1 MSTTTEDGFEIP
13 VTYKGK
19 DWSFPARLQSFG
31 YVHKIL
37 VDVNGVEIQ
46 LEPDEERNYRA
57 VIVDPEHPGASKVDT
72 GLIAAIVEVVEAL
85 VK

>member
-1 MSTTTEDGFEIP
+1 MGTAAEDGFEIP

-19 DWSFPARLQSFG
+19 EMSFPASVQSFG
-31 YVHKIL
+31 YTHRIL
-37 VDVNGVEIQ
+37 VDVDGVEIQ

-57 VIVDPEHPGASKVDT
+57 IIVNPDQPGINLPDT
-72 GLIAAIVEVVEAL
+72 ALVAQIVEVVESI

>member
-1 MSTTTEDGFEIP
+1 MDDGFEIP

-19 DWSFPARLQSFG
+19 ELSFPAQLQSFG

-37 VDVNGVEIQ
+37 VNVNGVDVQ

-57 VIVDPEHPGASKVDT
+57 VVVDLDQPGADKVEA
-72 GLIAAIVEVVEAL
+72 GLIAAIVEVVESL